1 MTQRARAE
9 AREPWTAEIELAA
22 ERAAAMIARSFPQLG
37 TPVLTRLG
45 EGWDNAA
52 FLVNG
57 THVFRFPRRAIAAE
71 LMETECRILP
81 LIAPEL
87 PLRISAPVF
96 VGAATGDYPWPFAGY
111 PLLPGMPLS
120 ERDVPEHAAVKLA
133 ISLGR
138 FLRALHEIDPERLVA
153 RGLPDD
159 KLGRL
164 DHERMMPKVKA
175 WLEELRAAGLVRSSE
190 SLIDYLHSVAP
201 AGPRRER
208 LTVVHGD
215 LYARHVFVDDE
226 FRAAG
231 IIDWGDLHRGDPAL
245 DLSIGFTLIP
255 PRARPEFFDSYG
267 AVEPRVIEL
276 ARYRAIYHSAMVAHY
291 GLRIADDQLIDIG
304 IRGLSRAS
312 PDACL

>member
-1 MTQRARAE
+1 VTQRARPE
-9 AREPWTAEIELAA
+9 AREPWTADIELAPQ
-22 ERAAAMIARSFPQLG
+22 RAAAMIARSFPQLG
-37 TPVLTRLG
+37 TPALTRLG

-71 LMETECRILP
+71 LIETECRILP

-87 PLRISAPVF
+87 PLRISVPVF
-96 VGAATGDYPWPFAGY
+96 VGAATAGYPWPFAGY
-111 PLLPGMPLS
+111 PLLPGAPLS
-120 ERDVPEHAAVKLA
+120 ERDVPDRADVKLA

-138 FLRALHEIDPERLVA
+138 FLRALHAIDPERLVA
-153 RGLPDD
+153 AGLPDD
-159 KLGRL
+159 EVGRL

-175 WLEELRAAGLVRSSE
+175 RLEELRAAGLVRSSE
-190 SLIDYLHSVAP
+190 TLIDYLDGVAP

-215 LYARHVFVDDE
+215 LYARHVLVDDE
-226 FRAAG
+226 FRAVG

-245 DLSIGFTLIP
+245 DLSIGFTLISP
-255 PRARPEFFDSYG
+255 QARTDFFDSYG
-267 AVEPRVIEL
+267 EVEPRTIEL

-291 GLRIADDQLIDIG
+291 GLRIAAGDLIDIG
-304 IRGLSRAS
+304 IRGLRRAS
-312 PDACL
+312 P